1 MQGSR
6 PRLIREAA
14 FKWLNGTTIT
24 YGFYKRP
31 ARWKTDES
39 QKDLVRHAFA
49 LWKSLGIGLEFA
61 EVAYAR
67 DADVRIAFDQSDGS
81 WSYVGTDVLKQPRGE
96 PTMNFGWSLTEDP
109 VEGLDTALH
118 EIGHALGFPH
128 EHQNP
133 IAGIEWNEA
142 AVYRSLAAAPN
153 RWSRATTFH
162 NIIEKIAPDTVAGSS
177 WDPNSVMHLS
187 LRRRADPAAGPL
199 PARARAQ
206 GRAFGAG
213 PQVGAAPSIR
223 RSRRRRR
230 GSVQRGAAKIPS
242 PPRNVQRTF
251 AKLAASAAGSASSTT
266 MSASMPAARRPRFSP
281 SFQRAAGV
289 VVSDAR
295 ICMGPQAR
303 LRQEHVLLRG
313 IVVGHVADVG
323 PEEDFAPCRGKRPHV
338 LDGGRHEPLR
348 DVRGNLLLAH
358 LVAHQLQGRDH
369 GHAGIDHL
377 ATQRI
382 GPGRL
387 HSQRGVRQDV
397 HAGRDRLPH
406 ALDVG
411 GVGKDHPAAAMA
423 LVRRR
428 AGDVRG
434 HSLDDTAA
442 LRSGDE
448 ELGGIRPGVDIAED
462 RIDARCRRAGCRNF
476 ASSSGG
482 KCAI

>member
-1 MQGSR
+1 MARRKSAASRKHANPGATPYLGDVVVTHRYCAARFPRVAKARPGVQGSR

-39 QKDLVRHAFA
+39 QKDVVRHAFA

-177 WDPNSVMHLS
+177 WDPNSVMHYPFDAGLI
-187 LRRRADPAAGPL
+187 LRPDR
-199 PARARAQ
+199 
-206 GRAFGAG
+206 F
-213 PQVGAAPSIR
+213 
-223 RSRRRRR
+223 RR
-230 GSVQRGAAKIPS
+230 GLTPKGG
-242 PPRNVQRTF
+242 
-251 AKLAASAAGSASSTT
+251 LSA
-266 MSASMPAARRPRFSP
+266 
-281 SFQRAAGV
+281 
-289 VVSDAR
+289 
-295 ICMGPQAR
+295 
-303 LRQEHVLLRG
+303 
-313 IVVGHVADVG
+313 
-323 PEEDFAPCRGKRPHV
+323 
-338 LDGGRHEPLR
+338 
-348 DVRGNLLLAH
+348 
-358 LVAHQLQGRDH
+358 
-369 GHAGIDHL
+369 
-377 ATQRI
+377 
-382 GPGRL
+382 
-387 HSQRGVRQDV
+387 
-397 HAGRDRLPH
+397 RDR
-406 ALDVG
+406 
-411 GVGKDHPAAAMA
+411 KW
-423 LVRRR
+423 VRHFYPPIKAKATR
-428 AGDVRG
+428 
-434 HSLDDTAA
+434 
-442 LRSGDE
+442 
-448 ELGGIRPGVDIAED
+448 
-462 RIDARCRRAGCRNF
+462 
-476 ASSSGG
+476 
-482 KCAI
+482 